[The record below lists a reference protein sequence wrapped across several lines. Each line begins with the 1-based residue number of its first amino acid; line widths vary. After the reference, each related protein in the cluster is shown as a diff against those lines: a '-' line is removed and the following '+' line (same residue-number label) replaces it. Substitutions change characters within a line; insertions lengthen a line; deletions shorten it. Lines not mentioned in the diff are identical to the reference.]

1 MDGLLA
7 DRCSMKRCVV
17 TSKMIENAAVNDAL
31 ANWCTPPISNK
42 TPGFGLRERGALRLV
57 PMFGKK
63 W

>member
-1 MDGLLA
+1 
-7 DRCSMKRCVV
+7 MKRCVV